1 MSEAISFS
9 SSWVCGKKRCLTSMS
24 AAIVVAVLFGAER
37 PLGVRTCRAVQ
48 CASYALL
55 VCASVCVCRAFER
68 TNASRDH
75 IKLSAAA
82 PGIRCPLPAMSV
94 AVHGGAAGSSG
105 LARYNIGMTRKTRIQ
120 PIESAEPEVDENGYA
135 RPSKSQLKR
144 EMHEL
149 QELGSALIALP
160 KDALKRMPMPEKL
173 DDAVREARRITDHEG
188 KRRQVQYV
196 GRVMRALLDEET
208 AALRTA
214 LDTYNGVNKAEAAKL
229 HWIERTREKL
239 LADDAALT
247 DFIRHHPNAD
257 PQQGRTL
264 IRNARKEAEQNKPP
278 RYFRELFQWI
288 KNADG
293 PAAASDSDADDA
305 LE

>member
-1 MSEAISFS
+1 
-9 SSWVCGKKRCLTSMS
+9 
-24 AAIVVAVLFGAER
+24 
-37 PLGVRTCRAVQ
+37 VR
-48 CASYALL
+48 
-55 VCASVCVCRAFER
+55 
-68 TNASRDH
+68 
-75 IKLSAAA
+75 
-82 PGIRCPLPAMSV
+82 
-94 AVHGGAAGSSG
+94 AAGAG
-105 LARYNIGMTRKTRIQ
+105 MAGAARYNTGMTRKTRIQ
-120 PIESAEPEVDENGYA
+120 PIESAAPEVDENGYD

-149 QELGSALIALP
+149 QELGAALIALP

-196 GRVMRALLDEET
+196 GRVMRSLLDEET

-214 LDTYNGVNKAEAAKL
+214 LDTYNGVNKAETAKL

-247 DFIRHHPNAD
+247 EFIRLHPNAD
-257 PQQGRTL
+257 PQEGRTL
-264 IRNARKEAEQNKPP
+264 IRNARKEAQQSKPP

-293 PAAASDSDADDA
+293 PSAQSDSDADDA
-305 LE
+305 PEDDDDERDE

>member
-1 MSEAISFS
+1 
-9 SSWVCGKKRCLTSMS
+9 MS

-37 PLGVRTCRAVQ
+37 P
-48 CASYALL
+48 
-55 VCASVCVCRAFER
+55 CVFAHATHLRDD
-68 TNASRDH
+68 ASRDH
-75 IKLSAAA
+75 SKVRGAV
-82 PGIRCPLPAMSV
+82 PGIRY
-94 AVHGGAAGSSG
+94 AAREAGTAAPWVWVRP
-105 LARYNIGMTRKTRIQ
+105 ARYNIGMTRKTRIQ
-120 PIESAEPEVDENGYA
+120 PIESAEPEVDENGYD

-196 GRVMRALLDEET
+196 GRVMRSLLDEET

-214 LDTYNGVNKAEAAKL
+214 LDSYNGVNKAETAKL

-247 DFIRHHPNAD
+247 EFIRQHPNAD

-264 IRNARKEAEQNKPP
+264 IRNARKEAQQSKPP

-288 KNADG
+288 KNADT
-293 PAAASDSDADDA
+293 PSAHDDSEAKDAPEDDDDVYEA
-305 LE
+305 

>member
-1 MSEAISFS
+1 MLAPARAHADARAQASLGGPAQRISAS
-9 SSWVCGKKRCLTSMS
+9 SRPVCELR
-24 AAIVVAVLFGAER
+24 AVGFFHTALRGGFLHRSFARRER
-37 PLGVRTCRAVQ
+37 PAH
-48 CASYALL
+48 AHS
-55 VCASVCVCRAFER
+55 
-68 TNASRDH
+68 
-75 IKLSAAA
+75 
-82 PGIRCPLPAMSV
+82 
-94 AVHGGAAGSSG
+94 AGSEG
-105 LARYNIGMTRKTRIQ
+105 AARYNIAMTRKTRIQ
-120 PIESAEPEVDENGYA
+120 PIEPAAPEVDENGYD

-196 GRVMRALLDEET
+196 GRVMRSLLDEET

-214 LDTYNGVNKAEAAKL
+214 LDTYNGVNKAETAKL

-247 DFIRHHPNAD
+247 EFIRQHPNAD

-264 IRNARKEAEQNKPP
+264 IRNARKEAQQSKPP

-293 PAAASDSDADDA
+293 PSAQSDADADHA
-305 LE
+305 PEDDDDERDE